1 MEKTELDRVL
11 DKVQK
16 CLALSKSAEPHEASA
31 ALRQAQKLMDKYNID
46 HQTLELAEIG
56 ELDIKSK
63 VSVSRMKNWE
73 QAFMHLLAKTFGFRV
88 MFTASNSYA
97 IDVFGTWT
105 LVGLKTQLKLAE
117 YAYAVLM
124 PRLIKQRREFL
135 ATLPDWYSRDEKAAE
150 GDGFALG
157 WVRAI
162 RSTVVEFSGMK
173 ELSEKLDLYQKT
185 TYGELDKAKQQ
196 QKEVGNLGLGQG
208 YEAGSKESLYRGVD
222 GFETRRISHQG

>member
-16 CLALSKSAEPHEASA
+16 CLALSKSAEPHEAAA

-63 VSVSRMKNWE
+63 VSVSRTKNWE
-73 QAFMHLLAKTFGFRV
+73 QNFMWMLAKVFGCRV
-88 MFTASNSYA
+88 LWTASRSYA
-97 IDVFGTWT
+97 ADVFGTWT

-124 PRLIKQRREFL
+124 PRLIKQRRDFI
-135 ATLPDWYSRDEKAAE
+135 ARLPKFCSREEKASE
-150 GDGFALG
+150 GDGFAVG
-157 WVRAI
+157 WVAAI
-162 RSTVVEFSGMK
+162 RSTVEEFAGYK
-173 ELSEKLDLYQKT
+173 DLREKLDRYT
-185 TYGELDKAKQQ
+185 EATYGK
-196 QKEVGNLGLGQG
+196 LGQSKEQNKEIG
-208 YEAGSKESLYRGVD
+208 RLGMLQGHEAGSKESLYRGVS